1 MILHIFAIEFA
12 NNNPNFAKS
21 IPRTWTD
28 GSTVLNLDS
37 ATILLFC
44 PDSEQRG
51 GSAAV
56 SGLAAPGCCLQSQGA
71 MTLALSPGP
80 S

>member
-28 GSTVLNLDS
+28 GSSVE
-37 ATILLFC
+37 
-44 PDSEQRG
+44 P
-51 GSAAV
+51 
-56 SGLAAPGCCLQSQGA
+56 
-71 MTLALSPGP
+71 
-80 S
+80 